1 MYRTFINSS
10 NKMREEILIPH
21 LRMFEIKFLPPTN
34 YKGDRVKI
42 TDTRFEKSVIIS
54 YNYEDRGTLETAL
67 KFLVN
72 KGIKYNSF
80 SHDEKTKK
88 YFIMTQDF
96 ETQIK

>member
-1 MYRTFINSS
+1 MYTTFINSS
-10 NKMREEILIPH
+10 NKMKEEILIPH
-21 LRMFEIKFLPPTN
+21 CRMFEVKFLSPTN
-34 YKGDRVKI
+34 YRGDRVKI

-67 KFLVN
+67 KFLIN
-72 KGIKYNSF
+72 KGIKYSSF

-88 YFIMTQDF
+88 YFIMTKDF